1 MDMMQKYPDSEHIQY
16 WGLAM
21 LLKVHGSLEG
31 PKRDQISGPV
41 WLIATD
47 ILVRHEQAPFD
58 TEVQSALLSAFAHL
72 GIAGSSPVQDRHL
85 DFALGFLDVHAAK
98 LMPIQME
105 EVLQI
110 FLV

>member
-1 MDMMQKYPDSEHIQY
+1 MAKQHRGQDTCP
-16 WGLAM
+16 GLP
-21 LLKVHGSLEG
+21 LYGQTGPREQVHGSLEG

-72 GIAGSSPVQDRHL
+72 GIAGSSPVQPHSRSADASR
-85 DFALGFLDVHAAK
+85 AK
-98 LMPIQME
+98 AGNVQCRSW
-105 EVLQI
+105 
-110 FLV
+110 